1 MIEAFVKIHRP
12 NKPVAVAVYPL
23 PRGRKLIP
31 GTTAML
37 TLRHGRPR
45 PPARYKILAAG
56 YETGHPV
63 IHVTPA

>member
-12 NKPVAVAVYPL
+12 NKPVAIAFYPL

-31 GTTAML
+31 GSLSFL
-37 TLRHGRPR
+37 TLRGRHAPK
-45 PPARYKILAAG
+45 PAQYRILAAG

-63 IHVTPA
+63 VDVAPV